1 MTRPVVSTAVRGL
14 ARSTPFSE
22 VAIMALR
29 DFKKV
34 PTIKASGMD
43 ERKLHEAIKAL
54 ASRQLLVGIPQ
65 SAATRDDGE
74 PITNATIGYISEFGS
89 PAANIPARPWLFPGI
104 RMNQEKL
111 VGGMFQTAKLAFS
124 GRASGMQIEKALNV
138 VGIEAVSGIRKRI
151 ADGLDPP
158 LANYTLYK
166 RATRGDEGSAWELS
180 WRQAGT
186 DAANGQ
192 LAKPLID
199 TGNFIKSISYV
210 VVNRKAGA

>member
-1 MTRPVVSTAVRGL
+1 
-14 ARSTPFSE
+14 
-22 VAIMALR
+22 MALR

-43 ERKLHEAIKAL
+43 ERKLHDAIKAL
-54 ASRQLLVGIPQ
+54 VSLQLLVGIPQ

-104 RMNQEKL
+104 RMNQEQI
-111 VGGMFQTAKLAFS
+111 VRGMFQTAKLAFS
-124 GRASGMQIEKALNV
+124 GKASGMQIEKALNV
-138 VGIEAVSGIRKRI
+138 VGIKAVSGIRQRI

-166 RATRGDEGSAWELS
+166 RATRGDEGAAWELS